1 MSLRVTLVLHLK
13 PTARKQLPR
22 AARAGGQAPFSLRD
36 ELPPATV
43 EALLHRLLLGI
54 ETQAGAALS
63 VCADAV
69 VGNELSVVR
78 WHPPYRFL
86 GIPGVGFPHGLR

>member
-1 MSLRVTLVLHLK
+1 MRTLRSL
-13 PTARKQLPR
+13 ARLDLDE
-22 AARAGGQAPFSLRD
+22 LRD

-43 EALLHRLLLGI
+43 EALLHRLLLCI

-78 WHPPYRFL
+78 WHFVYPWEGIHSSTFPELRFAKAYFKCQV
-86 GIPGVGFPHGLR
+86 VG

>member
-1 MSLRVTLVLHLK
+1 MRTLRSL
-13 PTARKQLPR
+13 ARLDLDE
-22 AARAGGQAPFSLRD
+22 LRD

-43 EALLHRLLLGI
+43 EALLHRLLLCI

-69 VGNELSVVR
+69 VGNELPWCAGIFVSAHR
-78 WHPPYRFL
+78 DLFHHGTWEKMLGFL
-86 GIPGVGFPHGLR
+86 ASRDVMHERQLW